1 MKLKIYISLILF
13 ILIFSCVNSNLKNE
27 IQPENLLA
35 ELETA
40 KIPHANDTVISIKY
54 DCCFIVSTSIKYP
67 PEDIAIKGS
76 ILLLHGW
83 NLPAADW
90 CEKTSLCEKALQK
103 GYVLII
109 PDYGKS
115 NYILEIYPQTNP
127 NYIKYPTLTWIL
139 EEHIPIFQNEL
150 GILLPGQ
157 NNFIAGISTGARGAS
172 LMAYYKP
179 EIFKAIASLSG
190 DFNICAMQ
198 NEYLYYSFLGH
209 YSDFPERWKNECF
222 AYDCKNFKP
231 AIYIAHGQADKTSP
245 VEQSIMMYDSLN
257 NQNPKLFV
265 KSNFHPA
272 AGHNYEY
279 WEYETD
285 NIIEFFENLQ

>member
-1 MKLKIYISLILF
+1 MKLKVYILLILF
-13 ILIFSCVNSNLKNE
+13 IILFSCVNSNSNNK
-27 IQPENLLA
+27 IQNQNLLV
-35 ELETA
+35 ETT
-40 KIPHANDTVISIKY
+40 KISHANDTVISIKY

-67 PEDIAIKGS
+67 PENISIKGN

-83 NLPAADW
+83 NLPAQEW
-90 CEKTSLCEKALQK
+90 CEKTSFCEKALQN

-157 NNFIAGISTGARGAS
+157 NNFVAGISTGARGAS
-172 LMAYYKP
+172 LLAYYKP

-190 DFNICAMQ
+190 DFNICTMPE
-198 NEYLYYSFLGH
+198 EYLYYSFLGH
-209 YSDFPERWKNECF
+209 YSDFPERWKKECF

-231 AIYIAHGQADKTSP
+231 AIYIAHGEADKTSP
-245 VEQSIMMYDSLN
+245 AEQSKMMYDSLK
-257 NQNPKLFV
+257 NQVPKLNI
-265 KSNFHPA
+265 KANFKLV

-279 WEYETD
+279 WESETD
-285 NIIEFFENLQ
+285 NVLKFFEEIK